1 MGSHLSST
9 TSSGRL
15 ATAGYAAL
23 CIDLLSSEGGTASLK
38 DPAAAPAA
46 LAGMSMDTLM
56 VTLENGVDQL
66 AATVPGAKIGVVGF
80 CFGGGLT
87 WELMQQ
93 GDKRIAAG
101 VPFYG
106 PAPASPDFSS
116 SQAAVLAIY
125 AGNDDRVN
133 ATRDRAIQALQV
145 AGLTYEVKTFAG
157 VDHAFFNPTRPS
169 YNEAAATESYALMLG
184 WFQRFLA

>member
-1 MGSHLSST
+1 
-9 TSSGRL
+9 
-15 ATAGYAAL
+15 
-23 CIDLLSSEGGTASLK
+23 
-38 DPAAAPAA
+38 
-46 LAGMSMDTLM
+46 M

-133 ATRDRAIQALQV
+133 ATRDRAIEALQV

-157 VDHAFFNPTRPS
+157 VDHAFFNPTAAELQRGRRRPS
-169 YNEAAATESYALMLG
+169 PT
-184 WFQRFLA
+184 R